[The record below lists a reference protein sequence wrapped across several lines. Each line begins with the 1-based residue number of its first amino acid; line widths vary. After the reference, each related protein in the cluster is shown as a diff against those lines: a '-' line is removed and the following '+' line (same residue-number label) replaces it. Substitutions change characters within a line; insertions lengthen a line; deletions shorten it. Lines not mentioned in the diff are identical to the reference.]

1 MNELVSD
8 AGVNHSHQEVFSGGA
23 SGTPSALWN
32 NAKKRKEAQKILD
45 GGDIDL
51 FGMPVDA
58 MDGGGKMTTEF
69 YEKWINYARTKN
81 PDTIVMIGLPWLSY
95 PSDFDTATYT
105 SKMRSSAATFWPSV
119 LDSLRAKYPGVTIID
134 NPYGLGLVEA
144 RLLFEAG
151 GLPDVDKLF
160 GGCDEDVTGENPCG
174 DNLFNDHRG
183 HCGIFGRKLTALMW
197 LNRIYKVDLSAYS
210 SAWLSN
216 SRQDRLAGRTFETNI
231 TAVAK
236 AVLDKYDVGNLCGTS
251 PCYTGND
258 TGPLISKRT
267 GSGFPMSLPSPIAVA
282 AVFLVA
288 AAAVPW

>member
-1 MNELVSD
+1 MRFAIALLLSTITGTTAYNSLFIGHSFFCPIGRTMEELVAD
-8 AGVNHSHQEVFSGGA
+8 AGVSHRHQEVFSGGA

-134 NPYGLGLVEA
+134 NPYGLGIVE
-144 RLLFEAG
+144 
-151 GLPDVDKLF
+151 
-160 GGCDEDVTGENPCG
+160 
-174 DNLFNDHRG
+174 
-183 HCGIFGRKLTALMW
+183 
-197 LNRIYKVDLSAYS
+197 
-210 SAWLSN
+210 
-216 SRQDRLAGRTFETNI
+216 SRPVSCLKPEVFQMS
-231 TAVAK
+231 
-236 AVLDKYDVGNLCGTS
+236 TS
-251 PCYTGND
+251 CT
-258 TGPLISKRT
+258 
-267 GSGFPMSLPSPIAVA
+267 A
-282 AVFLVA
+282 AVMRM
-288 AAAVPW
+288 